1 MSLCHAARLGIAA
14 SLTLLA
20 VLAGCHPYPD
30 EPQVVGGY
38 VTLKTYGD
46 LATAQTRARLA
57 CGDRRRVPAVMT
69 VQGEGGDQ
77 TATFNCM

>member
-1 MSLCHAARLGIAA
+1 MSFRHVTRAGLVS

-20 VLAGCHPYPD
+20 ACQPYPD

-69 VQGEGGDQ
+69 VHGEGNDQ
-77 TATFNCM
+77 IATFNCM

>member
-1 MSLCHAARLGIAA
+1 MSFSHVALAGIVS
-14 SLTLLA
+14 SLT
-20 VLAGCHPYPD
+20 VLAGCRPYPD